1 LVRVLRGLKATATA
15 RPMLRMFGS
24 QPSHKEEHGK
34 AVDHHDDHS
43 SHHHEINRDKIVLR
57 NPRSGYY
64 LNPKEVATRIVKII
78 GLYDTVGDVS
88 KVKLTTQWHELGLDE
103 IDMVNISVAVENDF
117 DIEFPDE

>member
-1 LVRVLRGLKATATA
+1 MLVRVLRGLKATATA

-57 NPRSGYY
+57 NPRSGT
-64 LNPKEVATRIVKII
+64 EII
-78 GLYDTVGDVS
+78 LQCRLLLESEGGRNA
-88 KVKLTTQWHELGLDE
+88 HR
-103 IDMVNISVAVENDF
+103 
-117 DIEFPDE
+117 